1 MSNIRCYMEEEKLQF
16 NIFYKTV
23 NWVSSKKFHTTNS
36 FSQNVTFVFTKKGTY
51 LPIQNNVKQN
61 FLQHCLRTKLLKMF
75 QSVFYLLKIAIH
87 NVMKTNK
94 NCWFFFILPRSIN
107 YNTKEFECSL
117 RSEMNYMD
125 STLFKCFAWIDGLVF
140 IKNYICTSEFS
151 TKHLYIFEKYAAIT
165 QLYFNVIKT
174 SFPLAKITH
183 ILQPGSFFDTRNTS
197 GS

>member
-1 MSNIRCYMEEEKLQF
+1 M
-16 NIFYKTV
+16 
-23 NWVSSKKFHTTNS
+23 
-36 FSQNVTFVFTKKGTY
+36 
-51 LPIQNNVKQN
+51 QN
-61 FLQHCLRTKLLKMF
+61 FLQLVLGVSFWKCFNLSFICSKLQFTMLWK
-75 QSVFYLLKIAIH
+75 QTRIVD
-87 NVMKTNK
+87 
-94 NCWFFFILPRSIN
+94 FFFILPRSIN

>member
-1 MSNIRCYMEEEKLQF
+1 MLFAWKRNHISILPKILPWFYHSASMSNIRCYMEEEKLQF

-94 NCWFFFILPRSIN
+94 NCWFFSSWQDQSITIQKN
-107 YNTKEFECSL
+107 LSAL
-117 RSEMNYMD
+117 WVQR
-125 STLFKCFAWIDGLVF
+125 WI
-140 IKNYICTSEFS
+140 IWIA
-151 TKHLYIFEKYAAIT
+151 LYSSALHELMA
-165 QLYFNVIKT
+165 
-174 SFPLAKITH
+174 
-183 ILQPGSFFDTRNTS
+183 
-197 GS
+197 